1 MAISVYNTL
10 QTYTATASSEA
21 TGYTDD
27 NLSVRSIKR
36 SWRSGALPITN
47 ATIVFNLGA
56 DVQTYGLL
64 VWDTNI
70 PASGIV
76 AAHSEDNISY
86 SNFSTVTI
94 AKNAG
99 NRRYALID
107 TSGAGTKQYL
117 KLTITAAAGSTSDG
131 ANYAEIGRVCIFRA
145 VNTYCFT
152 YPLNIATTRPGIY
165 NEYLNGVPSVA
176 STGANYST
184 LDLTSEGTY
193 GAYDYDALAALL
205 VASPCAVDTALYGT
219 FLVEDV
225 SNSYSKTMDSY
236 LYSTYT
242 LNVRECV

>member
-94 AKNAG
+94 AKMLVIA
-99 NRRYALID
+99 D
-107 TSGAGTKQYL
+107 T
-117 KLTITAAAGSTSDG
+117 
-131 ANYAEIGRVCIFRA
+131 
-145 VNTYCFT
+145 
-152 YPLNIATTRPGIY
+152 
-165 NEYLNGVPSVA
+165 PS
-176 STGANYST
+176 
-184 LDLTSEGTY
+184 
-193 GAYDYDALAALL
+193 
-205 VASPCAVDTALYGT
+205 
-219 FLVEDV
+219 
-225 SNSYSKTMDSY
+225 
-236 LYSTYT
+236 
-242 LNVRECV
+242 